1 MYQVRHEAVHGGC
14 VRDDGEVND
23 EHELKWNDGPGGC
36 DWVAPRV
43 GVHGNLDIRSEISN
57 YIFAIV
63 MIISVARMHI
73 QLGKLRDTSST
84 NEIT

>member
-1 MYQVRHEAVHGGC
+1 MGRAAGRSTRQLGHSKRKL
-14 VRDDGEVND
+14 
-23 EHELKWNDGPGGC
+23 EL
-36 DWVAPRV
+36 
-43 GVHGNLDIRSEISN
+43 
-57 YIFAIV
+57 IFAIV

>member
-1 MYQVRHEAVHGGC
+1 MGRAG
-14 VRDDGEVND
+14 
-23 EHELKWNDGPGGC
+23 
-36 DWVAPRV
+36 V